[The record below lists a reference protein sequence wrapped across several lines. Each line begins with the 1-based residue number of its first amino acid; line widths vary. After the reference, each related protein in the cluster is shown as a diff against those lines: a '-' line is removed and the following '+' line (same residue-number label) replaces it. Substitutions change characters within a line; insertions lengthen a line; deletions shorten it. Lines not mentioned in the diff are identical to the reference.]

1 MSEIFD
7 ISRPLNED
15 LAEWPGDA
23 PFQFQFTKQI
33 AKGDVVNLGKIGM
46 SVHNGTHA
54 DGWFH
59 FDAGAE
65 TVDRVPLENFFGP
78 ATVVDLTQK
87 FSSGTAREIAI
98 VDLKTASAQLQT
110 APRLLLKTGIW
121 RDSAIFPEWIS
132 VIAQDVPDWLKA
144 RGVKLIGVDVPSVD
158 AVDAKVLCNHHA
170 LYAAR
175 IAIVES
181 LDLSEIKAGVYNFA
195 ALPLKITGGDGAPV
209 RAVLWRD

>member
-15 LAEWPGDA
+15 LAEWPGDV
-23 PFQFQFTKQI
+23 PFHFQFTKQI
-33 AKGDVVNLGKIGM
+33 AKGDVVNLGKIDM

-59 FDAGAE
+59 FDSGAE
-65 TVDRVPLENFFGP
+65 TIDRVPLENFFGP
-78 ATVVDLTQK
+78 ATIVDLTQK
-87 FSSGTAREIAI
+87 FSSGTEREITI
-98 VDLKTASAQLQT
+98 VDLEAASAQLET
-110 APRLLLKTGIW
+110 APRLLVKTGIW
-121 RDSAIFPEWIS
+121 RDSKIFPEWIS

-158 AVDAKVLCNHHA
+158 AVDAKVLRNHHA

>member
-7 ISRPLNED
+7 ISRPLNQD

-23 PFQFQFTKQI
+23 PFHFEFTKQI
-33 AKGDVVNLGKIGM
+33 AKGDVVNLGKLDM

-59 FDAGAE
+59 FDSGAE

-87 FSSGTAREIAI
+87 FSPGTDREIAI
-98 VDLKTASAQLQT
+98 ADLETASAQLQT

-144 RGVKLIGVDVPSVD
+144 GGVKLIGVDVPSVD
-158 AVDAKVLCNHHA
+158 AVDAKVLRNHHA

-209 RAVLWRD
+209 RAILWRD

>member
-1 MSEIFD
+1 VSEIFD
-7 ISRPLNED
+7 VSRPLNED
-15 LAEWPGDA
+15 LAEWPGDV
-23 PFQFQFTKQI
+23 PFHFQLTKQI
-33 AKGDVVNLGKIGM
+33 AKGDVVNLGKIDM

-59 FDAGAE
+59 FDSGAE
-65 TVDRVPLENFFGP
+65 TVERVPLENFFGP

-87 FSSGTAREIAI
+87 FSSGAEREITI
-98 VDLKTASAQLQT
+98 VDLETASAQLQK
-110 APRLLLKTGIW
+110 APRLLIKTGIW
-121 RDSAIFPEWIS
+121 RDSIIFPEWIS

-158 AVDAKVLCNHHA
+158 AVDAKVLRNHHA

-181 LDLSEIKAGVYNFA
+181 LDLNGIEAGVYNFA
-195 ALPLKITGGDGAPV
+195 ALPLKIAGGDGAPV

>member
-1 MSEIFD
+1 VSEIFD
-7 ISRPLNED
+7 ISRPLSED

-23 PFQFQFTKQI
+23 PFHFQFTKQI
-33 AKGDVVNLGKIGM
+33 AKGDVVNLGKIDM

-59 FDAGAE
+59 FDSGAE
-65 TVDRVPLENFFGP
+65 TIDRVPLENFFGP
-78 ATVVDLTQK
+78 ATVVDLTHK
-87 FSSGTAREIAI
+87 FSSGTEREITI
-98 VDLKTASAQLQT
+98 VDLEAASEQLQR

-121 RDSAIFPEWIS
+121 RGSTIFPEWIS

-158 AVDAKVLCNHHA
+158 AVDAKVLRNHHA

-181 LDLSEIKAGVYNFA
+181 LDLSEIEAGVYNFA

-209 RAVLWRD
+209 RAVLWRG

>member
-15 LAEWPGDA
+15 LAEWPGDV
-23 PFQFQFTKQI
+23 PFHFQFTKQI
-33 AKGDVVNLGKIGM
+33 AKGDVVNLGKIDM

-59 FDAGAE
+59 FDSGAE
-65 TVDRVPLENFFGP
+65 TIDRVPLENFFGP
-78 ATVVDLTQK
+78 ATIVDLTQK
-87 FSSGTAREIAI
+87 FSSGTEREITI
-98 VDLKTASAQLQT
+98 VDLEAASAQLET
-110 APRLLLKTGIW
+110 APRLLVKTGIW
-121 RDSAIFPEWIS
+121 RDSKIFPEWIS

-158 AVDAKVLCNHHA
+158 AVDAKVLRNHHA

-181 LDLSEIKAGVYNFA
+181 LDLSEIEAGVYNFA

-209 RAVLWRD
+209 RAILWRD

>member
-7 ISRPLNED
+7 ISLPLNED

-23 PFQFQFTKQI
+23 PFQFEFTKQI
-33 AKGDVVNLGKIGM
+33 AKGDVVNLGKIDM

-59 FDAGAE
+59 FDSGAE
-65 TVDRVPLENFFGP
+65 TIDRMPLENFFGP
-78 ATVVDLTQK
+78 ATIVDLTQK
-87 FSSGTAREIAI
+87 FSSGIEREITIA
-98 VDLKTASAQLQT
+98 DLETASAQLQT
-110 APRLLLKTGIW
+110 APRLLVKTGIW
-121 RDSAIFPEWIS
+121 RDPTIFPEWIS

-158 AVDAKVLCNHHA
+158 AVDAKVLRNHHA

-181 LDLSEIKAGVYNFA
+181 LDLSEIQAGVYNFA